1 MGGSNEIPY
10 NKDIDLEGN
19 LNIYICGDINGNE
32 NECVINTIF
41 PDYDTS
47 LSGFIQLTK
56 NNENYYKNGK
66 YFYEY
71 RKLSHSIKTIKN
83 YKETAIY
90 NAFIFIQKTDKNF
103 SHILINHLYEKDI
116 HNKKKNVIICFG
128 SEKNIKESINELYN
142 ISKESIPFLIII
154 NKNLYDEK
162 LDYVSNIFDLNYI
175 KLLIKKKYPNF
186 NERQLFS
193 QSKEILINYIKAKLN
208 RINAFYNEM
217 GYKINMFN
225 PNIRNDH
232 RINLTIA
239 LVGYSGVGKSTFINL
254 MFGELVAK
262 TCSTATDVTTKC
274 AEYYLPK
281 KIANK
286 KIRFLDFPGIS
297 EERNYKLIE
306 NTIDRTYRENNE
318 KIDFAL
324 FFIPNGIGRE
334 FTTSGKKLVNL
345 LFYKGIKILF
355 VINGSIEDFLMEEK
369 IQKLRNEINNNKIFK
384 EDLSNIINT
393 NYYQYGLIESR
404 VGIDNIFQKIF
415 S

>member
-1 MGGSNEIPY
+1 
-10 NKDIDLEGN
+10 
-19 LNIYICGDINGNE
+19 
-32 NECVINTIF
+32 
-41 PDYDTS
+41 
-47 LSGFIQLTK
+47 
-56 NNENYYKNGK
+56 
-66 YFYEY
+66 
-71 RKLSHSIKTIKN
+71 
-83 YKETAIY
+83 
-90 NAFIFIQKTDKNF
+90 
-103 SHILINHLYEKDI
+103 
-116 HNKKKNVIICFG
+116 
-128 SEKNIKESINELYN
+128 
-142 ISKESIPFLIII
+142 
-154 NKNLYDEK
+154 
-162 LDYVSNIFDLNYI
+162 
-175 KLLIKKKYPNF
+175 
-186 NERQLFS
+186 
-193 QSKEILINYIKAKLN
+193 
-208 RINAFYNEM
+208 M

-254 MFGELVAK
+254 MFDELVAK
-262 TCSTATDVTTKC
+262 TCSTAIDVTTKY

-306 NTIDRTYRENNE
+306 NTIDSKYRENNE

-355 VINGSIEDFLMEEK
+355 VINGLIEDFLMEQK
-369 IQKLRNEINNNKIFK
+369 IQKLRNTINNNKIFK